1 MAAVARLGPPRPRQP
16 SPLPPATAPVHGER
30 REPPRRWSSHER
42 DTGSASLEIAILAP
56 ALLLLTFVLV
66 QAGLWF
72 YARSLALAAAQEG
85 VTAGRAY
92 NAPATAGAVRARAFL
107 SEQAGDSLTGTT
119 VSSSGTTAAVV
130 RITVTGHS
138 LSVLPGLPGMA
149 ITQSAQGSREHFTV
163 PGGPP

>member
-1 MAAVARLGPPRPRQP
+1 MPAVARLGPTRLRRP
-16 SPLPPATAPVHGER
+16 SPLPRPTRHGRGAPCWCSQAGDR
-30 REPPRRWSSHER
+30 
-42 DTGSASLEIAILAP
+42 GSASLEIAILAP
-56 ALLLLTFVLV
+56 ALLLLTFVVV

-72 YARSLALAAAQEG
+72 YARNLALAAAQEG

-92 NAPATAGAVRARAFL
+92 NAPTTAGPVRARAFL

-119 VSSSGTTAAVV
+119 VSSTGTTAAVV

-138 LSVLPGLPGMA
+138 LSVLPGLSGMA

-163 PGGPP
+163 PGGQP

>member
-1 MAAVARLGPPRPRQP
+1 MAAVARLGPPRLRRP
-16 SPLPPATAPVHGER
+16 SPLPPATASTSGR
-30 REPPRRWSSHER
+30 RRVLPPYWWSHKGDR
-42 DTGSASLEIAILAP
+42 GSASLEIAILAP

-92 NAPATAGAVRARAFL
+92 DAPGAAGLVRARAFL
-107 SEQAGDSLTGTT
+107 YEQAGDSLTDTR
-119 VSSSGTTAAVV
+119 VSSAGTTAAVV
-130 RITVTGHS
+130 RITVTGRS

-149 ITQSAQGSREHFTV
+149 ITQSAQVSREHFTV